1 MKTEI
6 AAVEC
11 VPASKRY
18 NPPQREIEEI
28 MKPARGL
35 GRITMGMLWFAGL
48 LASAAQA
55 PGPWDQPAASL
66 AEQIAAVL
74 GPSQAHLTI
83 RNNSS
88 VTAEDIPA
96 IRRLLEQEL
105 KFHGVQVSGV
115 ESANDIHVT
124 LSENLHERL
133 WVAEIIEGNETH
145 VAMARVDAE
154 PAVRQTPSSGLAL
167 RKQAI
172 LTIDEPVLA
181 ALEMSGTVAVAGP
194 PVVVAPLVVVSS
206 DDIILFSQGAI
217 GWEPQKR
224 VAIGQL
230 KPLSRDPRAVV
241 VPTLDGQGFEL
252 SAGAVACT
260 GALQQADWTIHC
272 RESDDPW
279 PLIAPDLASTD
290 RASASKLR
298 LRAFYNSA
306 RNYFTGVVTPAVG
319 IDLPPFYAAVLLPRA
334 DGAGL
339 LLNGIDGKVEIAE
352 SGAIKAVT
360 GTRDWGSDFAVLHS
374 GCGTGSQIVASGA
387 GQAITDSLRAY
398 ELPALEAIPVGDS
411 LAMGGTVV
419 SLSTSDDG
427 KSVIAIIRKPAAPGH
442 ADPYEVDRVTATCN

>member
-1 MKTEI
+1 MKAEI
-6 AAVEC
+6 DAGEC
-11 VPASKRY
+11 VPAPKRY
-18 NPPQREIEEI
+18 NPPKREIEEI

-35 GRITMGMLWFAGL
+35 GRIAMGVLWFAGL
-48 LASAAQA
+48 LASVAQA
-55 PGPWDQPAASL
+55 PGRWDQPAASL

-83 RNNSS
+83 RNNST
-88 VTAEDIPA
+88 VAAEDIPA
-96 IRRLLEQEL
+96 IRRLLEQQL

-115 ESANDIHVT
+115 DSANAIHVT

-133 WVAEIIEGNETH
+133 WVAEIMEGNETH
-145 VAMARVDAE
+145 VAMARLDGE

-172 LTIDEPVLA
+172 LTLDEPVLA
-181 ALEMSGTVAVAGP
+181 ALEMSGTVAVAGA
-194 PVVVAPLVVVSS
+194 PVVVAPLVVVGSN
-206 DDIILFSQGAI
+206 DIILFSHGAG
-217 GWEPQKR
+217 GWELQKR

-252 SAGAVACT
+252 SAGAAACT

-279 PLIAPDLASTD
+279 PLIAPDLVSTD
-290 RASASKLR
+290 EASASRLR

-334 DGAGL
+334 NGAGL
-339 LLNGIDGKVEIAE
+339 LLNGMDGKVEIAE

-360 GTRDWGSDFAVLHS
+360 GTRDWGSDFAVLQS
-374 GCGTGSQIVASGA
+374 GCGAGWQIIASGA
-387 GQAITDSLRAY
+387 GQAMTDSLRAY
-398 ELPALEAIPVGDS
+398 ELPALEAIPFGDS
-411 LAMGGTVV
+411 LAMGGTVAALF
-419 SLSTSDDG
+419 SSSDG
-427 KSVIAIIRKPAAPGH
+427 KSILAIVRKPAAPGH
-442 ADPYEVDRVTATCN
+442 RDPYEVDRVTATCN

>member
-1 MKTEI
+1 
-6 AAVEC
+6 
-11 VPASKRY
+11 
-18 NPPQREIEEI
+18 

-35 GRITMGMLWFAGL
+35 GRIAMGMLWFTGL

-55 PGPWDQPAASL
+55 PGPWAQPAASL

-74 GPSQAHLTI
+74 GPGQAHLTI

-88 VTAEDIPA
+88 VTTEDIPA

-105 KFHGVQVSGV
+105 KFHGVQASGA
-115 ESANDIHVT
+115 ESANAIHVT

-133 WVAEIIEGNETH
+133 WIAEIIEGNQTH
-145 VAMARVDAE
+145 VAMARVDAAA
-154 PAVRQTPSSGLAL
+154 AVEQLPSSGLTL

-181 ALEMSGTVAVAGP
+181 VLEMNRSLAVADP
-194 PVVVAPLVVVSS
+194 PVVADPLVVVSP
-206 DDIILFSQGAI
+206 DEIILFSHGAI
-217 GWEPQKR
+217 GWEQQKR

-241 VPTLDGQGFEL
+241 VPTPDGQGFEL
-252 SAGAVACT
+252 SSGAVACS
-260 GALQQADWTIHC
+260 GALQQADWTIRC

-279 PLIAPDLASTD
+279 PLTAPDPASTNAALA
-290 RASASKLR
+290 ASLR

-339 LLNGIDGKVEIAE
+339 LLNGIDGKMQIVE
-352 SGAIKAVT
+352 SGAIEAVT

-374 GCGTGSQIVASGA
+374 GCGTGSQIIASGA

-398 ELPALEAIPVGDS
+398 ELPAREAIPTGDS
-411 LAMGGTVV
+411 LAMGGTVTA
-419 SLSTSDDG
+419 LSTSADG
-427 KSVIAIIRKPAAPGH
+427 KSVIAILRKPAAPGH
-442 ADPYEVDRVTATCN
+442 RDPYEVDRVTATCN

>member
-1 MKTEI
+1 
-6 AAVEC
+6 
-11 VPASKRY
+11 
-18 NPPQREIEEI
+18 

-35 GRITMGMLWFAGL
+35 GCIAMAMLWFTSL
-48 LASAAQA
+48 LATATEA
-55 PGPWDQPAASL
+55 PGPWAQSAASL

-74 GPSQAHLTI
+74 GPGQAHLTI

-88 VTAEDIPA
+88 VTTEEIPA

-105 KFHGVQVSGV
+105 KFHGVQASGA
-115 ESANDIHVT
+115 ESANAIHVT

-133 WVAEIIEGNETH
+133 WIAEIIEGSETH
-145 VAMARVDAE
+145 VAMARVDAAA
-154 PAVRQTPSSGLAL
+154 AVEQLPSSGLTL
-167 RKQAI
+167 RRQAI

-181 ALEMSGTVAVAGP
+181 VLETSGSLAVAGP
-194 PVVVAPLVVVSS
+194 PVVADPLVVVSP
-206 DDIILFSQGAI
+206 DEIILFSHGAI
-217 GWEPQKR
+217 GWGQQKR

-241 VPTLDGQGFEL
+241 VPTPDGQGFEL

-260 GALQQADWTIHC
+260 GALQQAEWTIRC
-272 RESDDPW
+272 RQSDDPW
-279 PLIAPDLASTD
+279 PLIAPDPASTNAALA
-290 RASASKLR
+290 ASLR

-339 LLNGIDGKVEIAE
+339 LLNGIDGKMQIVE
-352 SGAIKAVT
+352 SGAIEAVT

-374 GCGTGSQIVASGA
+374 GCGTGSQIIASGA

-398 ELPALEAIPVGDS
+398 ELPAREAIPAGDS
-411 LAMGGTVV
+411 LAMGGTVTA
-419 SLSTSDDG
+419 LSTSADG
-427 KSVIAIIRKPAAPGH
+427 KSVIAILRKPAAPGH

>member
-6 AAVEC
+6 AAGEWR
-11 VPASKRY
+11 PALKRY
-18 NPPQREIEEI
+18 NPPKREIAEI

-35 GRITMGMLWFAGL
+35 GRIAMGMLWFAGL
-48 LASAAQA
+48 LASVAQA

-88 VTAEDIPA
+88 VTADEIPA
-96 IRRLLEQEL
+96 IRRLLEQQL
-105 KFHGVQVSGV
+105 KFHGVEVSGL
-115 ESANDIHVT
+115 ESANAIHVT

-133 WVAEIIEGNETH
+133 WVAEIVEGNQTH

-154 PAVRQTPSSGLAL
+154 PALRQTPSIGLAL

-181 ALEMSGTVAVAGP
+181 AVEMSGSVAVAGA

-206 DDIILFSQGAI
+206 DDIILFSHGAI
-217 GWEPQKR
+217 GWEQQKR

-241 VPTLDGQGFEL
+241 VPTRDGQGFEL
-252 SAGAVACT
+252 SAGAVSCT
-260 GALQQADWTIHC
+260 GALQQADWAIRC

-279 PLIAPDLASTD
+279 PLFTPDLTSAEA
-290 RASASKLR
+290 ASASQLR
-298 LRAFYNSA
+298 LRAFFNSA
-306 RNYFTGVVTPAVG
+306 RNYFTGVVTPAMGV
-319 IDLPPFYAAVLLPRA
+319 DLPPFYAAVLLPRA
-334 DGAGL
+334 NGAGL

-360 GTRDWGSDFAVLHS
+360 GTRDWGSDFALLHS
-374 GCGTGSQIVASGA
+374 GCGTGSQIIASGA

-398 ELPALEAIPVGDS
+398 ELPALEAIPVGDW

-419 SLSTSDDG
+419 SLSSSADG

-442 ADPYEVDRVTATCN
+442 RDPYEVDRVTATCN